1 MLGKTVD
8 SGKKA
13 APNYSLSGRNK
24 QGGFH
29 EDLAKVIAMIYLWRS
44 KSYSMCVMTDQTIK
58 TKL

>member
-29 EDLAKVIAMIYLWRS
+29 EDLAKVIAFYLWWP
-44 KSYSMCVMTDQTIK
+44 KSYSMCVMIEQTIK
-58 TKL
+58 KVLY